1 MKIHFD
7 RIALNCRKSIEEI
20 NLSAQIS
27 FFHGQISAGKSSIV
41 RLIDFC
47 LGGGLER
54 TPAIM
59 QELVS
64 VSLYCRIDRFD
75 VVLDREAQGSN
86 QVQVTWR
93 GNEDESAKVLA
104 PLHRSPDRGP
114 IWGEN
119 IYTLSDLIFLLW
131 GVTPIKVRR
140 SKREADSPLVRLSV
154 RDLLFYCYLEQDHID
169 SSFFNMEDPY
179 KKLKS
184 RDVMRF
190 VVGYYTERLN
200 DLDVLIE
207 EMQED
212 RLAKLQA
219 AEQLSATLQ
228 ELGYGSALEIQAEI
242 EQMRSQLSQ
251 ARKEEQEIRSGQLK
265 DKHLVDE
272 LRNILR
278 DLASSLGTEEKAYA
292 DQLRA
297 IEELS
302 RLKAEFISARFKLG
316 RAEAASAVLAKA
328 DFQCCPLCGVPI
340 QEMSPRPESTC
351 ILCGTPDAQREQVLA
366 SKAEALQKDLDSRI
380 DDVAT
385 ALDRH
390 RRALKKQLD
399 VVEKIQRQK
408 RDLDR
413 QLDHE
418 SHTYDSNF
426 LARSR
431 EVERR
436 IATRE
441 EQIRGLERMRK
452 LPETVRFLEAEA
464 GRLQAEIT
472 VLKREMEEERGR
484 LTQASQY
491 VREMEQQFLEAL
503 TSVGVPGVGPD
514 DVVKIDLKTWIPF
527 VLPGGDEALQWSFEN
542 AGSGGKKTLFKVCYA
557 LAVHAVAARHDLPL
571 PRFLIID
578 TPMKN
583 IGEDVNKDIFRSFYR
598 YLYELAVG
606 PLRSV
611 QFVIVD
617 KEYYAPEIKGI
628 EVVERFMTPADPAH
642 PPLISYYRGP

>member
-1 MKIHFD
+1 MKIRFY
-7 RIALNCRKSIEEI
+7 RLILNCRKSVEEI
-20 NLSAQIS
+20 DLSAQLS
-27 FFHGQISAGKSSIV
+27 LFHGKISAGKSSIV

-64 VSLYCRIDRFD
+64 VSLYCRIADYE
-75 VVLDREAQGSN
+75 VVLDREAKGSN
-86 QVQVTWR
+86 QVQVTWQ
-93 GNEDESAKVLA
+93 GTGVESAKVLA
-104 PLHRSPDRGP
+104 PLQRSPDRGP
-114 IWGEN
+114 IWGED
-119 IYTLSDLIFLLW
+119 IYTLSDLVFFLL

-169 SSFFNMEDPY
+169 SSFFNMEDPF

-200 DLDVLIE
+200 DLDLAIE
-207 EMQED
+207 EMQEE

-219 AEQLSATLQ
+219 AQQLRASLH
-228 ELGYGSALEIQAEI
+228 ELGYGSALEMQAEI
-242 EQMRSQLSQ
+242 DQMRIQLNQ
-251 ARKEEQEIRSGQLK
+251 ARTEEQEIRSGQVK
-265 DKHLVDE
+265 DDHLVDE
-272 LRNILR
+272 LRGRLR
-278 DLASSLGTEEKAYA
+278 ELAFELGAEDKAYE
-292 DQLRA
+292 DQRRT
-297 IEELS
+297 IEEME
-302 RLKAEFISARFKLG
+302 RLRAEFISARFKLG
-316 RAEAASAVLAKA
+316 RAEAASVVLAKA
-328 DFQCCPLCGVPI
+328 DFQCCPLCGVSVQDMP
-340 QEMSPRPESTC
+340 PRAQASC
-351 ILCGTPDAQREQVLA
+351 ILCGTPDAQRDQVLT
-366 SKAEALQKDLDSRI
+366 SRAEALQRDLDSRVE
-380 DDVAT
+380 DVTA

-390 RRALKKQLD
+390 RQATKKQRD
-399 VVEKIQRQK
+399 GVERIRRQK
-408 RDLDR
+408 ADLDR
-413 QLDHE
+413 QLDIE

-431 EVERR
+431 EIERR

-441 EQIRGLERMRK
+441 EQIRGLERMRR
-452 LPETVRFLEAEA
+452 LPEMVRSLEAEA
-464 GRLQAEIT
+464 VRLQGEIST
-472 VLKREMEEERGR
+472 SKREMDEERGR
-484 LTQASQY
+484 LTQATLY
-491 VREMEQQFLEAL
+491 VREIEQRFLEAL
-503 TSVGVPGVGPD
+503 TSVGVPGVGPE
-514 DVVKIDLKTWIPF
+514 DVVSIDIKTWIPF
-527 VLPGGDEALQWSFEN
+527 VLPKGDESLRWSFDN

-557 LAVHAVAARHDLPL
+557 LAVHAVAAQNDLPL

-583 IGEDVNKDIFRSFYR
+583 IGEEVNEDLFRSFYR
-598 YLYELAVG
+598 YLYTLAAG

-617 KEYYAPEIKGI
+617 KEYYAPEIEGI
-628 EVVERFMTPADPAH
+628 EINERFMTPDDPQR

>member
-1 MKIHFD
+1 MKIYFD
-7 RIALNCRKSIEEI
+7 RLALNCRKSIEEI

-27 FFHGQISAGKSSIV
+27 FFHGKISAGKSSIV

-64 VSLYCRIDRFD
+64 VSLYCRVANFE
-75 VVLDREAQGSN
+75 VVLDREAQSSN
-86 QVQVTWR
+86 QVQVTWQ
-93 GNEDESAKVLA
+93 GNGDESAKVLA

-114 IWGEN
+114 IWGED
-119 IYTLSDLIFLLW
+119 IYTLSDLIFFLW

-140 SKREADSPLVRLSV
+140 SKREADSPLVRLSL

-200 DLDVLIE
+200 ELDLAIE

-212 RLAKLQA
+212 RFAKLQA

-242 EQMRSQLSQ
+242 DQMRNQLRQ
-251 ARKEEQEIRSGQLK
+251 ARMEEQEIRSGQLK
-265 DKHLVDE
+265 DEHLVDE
-272 LRNILR
+272 LRSKLR
-278 DLASSLGTEEKAYA
+278 DLASGLETEEKAYE

-297 IEELS
+297 IEELD

-316 RAEAASAVLAKA
+316 RAEAASAVLSKA
-328 DFQCCPLCGVPI
+328 DFQCCPLCGVLV
-340 QEMSPRPESTC
+340 QEMSPRAQSSC
-351 ILCGTPDAQREQVLA
+351 ILCGTPEAQRKQVLA
-366 SKAEALQKDLDSRI
+366 SRAEALQKDLDSRI
-380 DDVAT
+380 DDVTA

-390 RRALKKQLD
+390 RRASKKQFD
-399 VVEKIQRQK
+399 VVQKIRRQK
-408 RDLDR
+408 ADLDR
-413 QLDHE
+413 QLDLE
-418 SHTYDSNF
+418 SQTYDSNF

-431 EVERR
+431 EIERR

-441 EQIRGLERMRK
+441 EQIRGLERMRR
-452 LPETVRFLEAEA
+452 LPEMVRSLETAA
-464 GRLQAEIT
+464 TRLQAEINA
-472 VLKREMEEERGR
+472 LKKEMEEERGR
-484 LTQASQY
+484 LTQASGY
-491 VREMEQQFLEAL
+491 VREVEQRFLEAL
-503 TSVGVPGVGPD
+503 TSVRVPGVGLE
-514 DVVKIDLKTWIPF
+514 DVVRIDTKTWIPF
-527 VLPGGDEALQWSFEN
+527 VLPGGDEALRWNFDN

-557 LAVHAVAARHDLPL
+557 LAVHAVAAHHDLPL

-583 IGEDVNKDIFRSFYR
+583 IGEDVNEDLFRSFYS
-598 YLYELAVG
+598 YLYEMAVG

-628 EVVERFMTPADPAH
+628 EVNERFMTPADPQH